1 MAREG
6 SGSVT
11 QRSYGYARVSSAD
24 QNLDRQLDAFSSLDL
39 DAVYEDK
46 ASGKDFER
54 PGWRRLK
61 RRLRPGDVLYVLS
74 IDRLGRNYDEI
85 LDVWRE
91 LTRERGV
98 DVVVLDMPLLDTR
111 KTVDGV
117 TGSFISDIVLQL
129 LAYVAQLERE
139 KIHERQAQGIA
150 AARARGKHLGRPPI
164 ERPDVFPQVKDDFD
178 SGRLTRREAAAA
190 LDVSPSTFDTWR
202 KSAEPAMACRG

>member
-1 MAREG
+1 MA
-6 SGSVT
+6 
-11 QRSYGYARVSSAD
+11 QRSYGYARVSSVD
-24 QNLDRQLDAFSSLDL
+24 QNLDRQLDAFSGLEL

-164 ERPDVFPQVKDDFD
+164 ERPAIFSQVKDDFD
-178 SGRLTRREAAAA
+178 SGRLTRREAAVA
-190 LDVSPSTFDTWR
+190 LGVGTSTFDTWR
-202 KSAEPAMACRG
+202 KGAAAEMTCRG